1 MQVSNVVVAPLSRKA
16 IEDYALAVRRAFG
29 IPDDTAVDM
38 LRLIEF
44 VLPQVWADF
53 RYEVV
58 DDRELGDAEA
68 TTSMTERIIRIST
81 SCYNAARRKHPRY
94 PFTLAHE
101 LGHLLL
107 HTGKPTSLARG
118 EKVKPYVDP
127 EWQANTF
134 ASAFLM
140 PENGV
145 RTCTC
150 ISEVMRRFGVSRPA
164 AEIRVNT
171 LKLTMPFLPASLTK
185 KGH

>member
-1 MQVSNVVVAPLSRKA
+1 MQVTNVVVAPLSRRH
-16 IEDYALAVRRAFG
+16 IEEYALTIRRAFG
-29 IPDDTAVDM
+29 IPDDRAVDM

-44 VLPQVWADF
+44 VLPQVWPDF
-53 RYEVV
+53 RYEIVA
-58 DDRELGDAEA
+58 DRVLGDAEA
-68 TTSMTERIIRIST
+68 TTSMTERIIRISE
-81 SCYNAARRKHPRY
+81 SCYAAARRGHPRY

-107 HTGKPTSLARG
+107 HTARPTSLARG

-140 PENGV
+140 PEAGV
-145 RTCTC
+145 RTCSC
-150 ISEVMRRFGVSRPA
+150 ISDVMRRFGVSRPA
-164 AEIRVNT
+164 AEIRINT
-171 LKLTMPFLPASLTK
+171 LKLVMPFLPASITR